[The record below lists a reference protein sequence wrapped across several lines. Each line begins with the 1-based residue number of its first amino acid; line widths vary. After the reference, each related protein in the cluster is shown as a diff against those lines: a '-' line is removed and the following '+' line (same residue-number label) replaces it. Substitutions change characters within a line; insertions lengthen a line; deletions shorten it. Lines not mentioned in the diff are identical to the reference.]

1 MAGLYYD
8 TLHFSDTVLYFAATE
23 NGLVYIGTQAEK
35 IQSAKQNVEKMHIYK
50 EELLAYLNGELTDF
64 TVPLHLTATPLQMEV
79 FQALTTIPYG
89 ETRTY
94 TEIAAQINRPKA
106 VRAVGTAIGR
116 NPLLF
121 VIPCHRV
128 IGKNGKLTGYSGG
141 IRMKESL
148 LKLEK
153 VNLNQLS
160 F

>member
-1 MAGLYYD
+1 MVDLYYD

-35 IQSAKQNVEKMHIYK
+35 IQSAKKNAEKMHIYK
-50 EELLAYLNGELTDF
+50 EELFAYLNGELTDF
-64 TVPLHLTATPLQMEV
+64 TVPLHLTATPLQMKV

>member
-1 MAGLYYD
+1 MVDLYYD

-23 NGLVYIGTQAEK
+23 NGLVYIGTQVEK

-94 TEIAAQINRPKA
+94 TEIAEQINRPKA

-153 VNLNQLS
+153 LNLNQLS

>member
-1 MAGLYYD
+1 MVDLYYD

-23 NGLVYIGTQAEK
+23 NGLVYIGTQVEK

-79 FQALTTIPYG
+79 FQALKTIPYG

>member
-1 MAGLYYD
+1 MTGLYYD
-8 TLHFSDTVLYFAATE
+8 TLRFSDTEIYFAATDA
-23 NGLVYIGTQAEK
+23 GLFYIGTQAEK
-35 IQSAKQNVEKMHIYK
+35 IQSAKQDAEKMYIYK
-50 EELLAYLNGELTDF
+50 EELLAYLDGELTDF
-64 TVPLHLTATPLQMEV
+64 TVPLSLTATPLQMEV
-79 FQALTTIPYG
+79 FEALKTIPYG

-116 NPLLF
+116 NPLLL

-153 VNLNQLS
+153 
-160 F
+160 

>member
-1 MAGLYYD
+1 MADLYYD
-8 TLHFSDTVLYFAATE
+8 TLHFSDTELYFAATE

-50 EELLAYLNGELTDF
+50 EELFAYLNGELTDF

-79 FQALTTIPYG
+79 FQALKTIPYG

>member
-1 MAGLYYD
+1 MADLYYD

-23 NGLVYIGTQAEK
+23 NGLVYIGTLAEK

-79 FQALTTIPYG
+79 FQALKTIPYG

>member
-1 MAGLYYD
+1 MTGLYYD
-8 TLHFSDTVLYFAATE
+8 TLRFSDTEIYFAAADA
-23 NGLVYIGTQAEK
+23 GLFYIGTQAEK
-35 IQSAKQNVEKMHIYK
+35 IQSAKQDAEKMHIYK
-50 EELLAYLNGELTDF
+50 EELLAYLDGELTDF
-64 TVPLHLTATPLQMEV
+64 TVPLSLTATPLQMEV
-79 FQALTTIPYG
+79 FEALKTIPYG

-153 VNLNQLS
+153 
-160 F
+160 

>member
-1 MAGLYYD
+1 MVDLYYD

-23 NGLVYIGTQAEK
+23 NGLVYIGTQVEK

-153 VNLNQLS
+153 LNLNQLS

>member
-1 MAGLYYD
+1 MVDLYYD

-23 NGLVYIGTQAEK
+23 NGLVYIGIQAEK
-35 IQSAKQNVEKMHIYK
+35 IQLAKQNVEKMHIYK

-94 TEIAAQINRPKA
+94 TEIAEQINRPKA

-148 LKLEK
+148 LNLEK

>member
-1 MAGLYYD
+1 MVDLYYD

-35 IQSAKQNVEKMHIYK
+35 IQSAKQNAEKMHIYK

-79 FQALTTIPYG
+79 FQALKTIPYG

>member
-1 MAGLYYD
+1 MADLYYD

-23 NGLVYIGTQAEK
+23 NGLFYIGTQAEK
-35 IQSAKQNVEKMHIYK
+35 IQSAKQNVEKMHFYK

-79 FQALTTIPYG
+79 FQVLTTIPYG

>member
-1 MAGLYYD
+1 MVDLYYD

-23 NGLVYIGTQAEK
+23 NGLVYIGTQSEK

-79 FQALTTIPYG
+79 FQALKTIPYG

-153 VNLNQLS
+153 LNLNQLS

>member
-1 MAGLYYD
+1 MADLYYD
-8 TLHFSDTVLYFAATE
+8 TLHFSDTVLYFVATE

-79 FQALTTIPYG
+79 FQALKTIPYG

-128 IGKNGKLTGYSGG
+128 IGKNGELTGYSGG

>member
-1 MAGLYYD
+1 MADLYYD

-23 NGLVYIGTQAEK
+23 NGLVYIGTQSEK